1 VSAAPSFADL
11 RRPFVIAHRGGN
23 LQAPE
28 NTLEAYRLA
37 AAQGFPV
44 ELDVVRLGDGALGV
58 MHDGTVDRMTT
69 SSGNVSA
76 QTAASWRELS
86 IDAAVLFGGG
96 WPDGLRPPL
105 FDDVLVEFGDHAL
118 LVPEVKTR
126 GAMGAVL
133 DALERHGVEPGRVLL
148 QSFALA
154 DCRVAVSRGWPV
166 IWLGSRDVATTAAAG
181 IGWIGV
187 PFSVA
192 TRGLCTAAHAAG
204 LQVAAFTVNRRY
216 QCEPLVAAGVDAVF
230 SGDPVYLTGGAD
242 RTTDEFGRG
251 TWLPGFQANQHGGR
265 GIFHADGSWGLEL
278 QGSARLFV
286 LHGYLR
292 PPNPAALTLDV
303 DIAVDATHD
312 DDPTGGA
319 SVYLGTTDHP
329 FTGIDGAPHQQGHQ
343 FVVRRDGS
351 LSIRRV
357 EPGRAAVPLG
367 ELPARA
373 AVPMPLGGFVPF
385 RVGVTTTTLTL
396 ARRDRPAVQVTV
408 ADDAARGGYV
418 SLGAARAGVRFREVR
433 LT

>member
-11 RRPFVIAHRGGN
+11 PRPFVIAHRGGN

-37 AAQGFPV
+37 AAQGFPI
-44 ELDVVRLGDGALGV
+44 EQDVVRLGDGALGV

-69 SSGNVSA
+69 STGNVSA
-76 QTAASWRELS
+76 QTVASWRGLR
-86 IDAAVLFGGG
+86 IDAAALFGGG

-105 FDDVLVEFGDHAL
+105 FDEVLAEFGDRAL

-133 DALERHGVEPGRVLL
+133 DALERHGVDPRRVLL

-154 DCRVAVSRGWPV
+154 DCRVAGARGWPV

-192 TRGLCTAAHAAG
+192 TRGLCAAAHAAG
-204 LQVAAFTVNRRY
+204 VQVASFTVNRRY
-216 QCEPLVAAGVDAVF
+216 QCEPLLAAGVDAVF

-242 RTTDEFGRG
+242 RTADEFGRG
-251 TWLPGFQANQHGGR
+251 TWLPGFQANQHGSR
-265 GIFHADGSWGLEL
+265 GTFHGDGSWGLEL
-278 QGSARLFV
+278 QGSARRFV

-312 DDPTGGA
+312 DDPTGWA

-329 FTGIDGAPHQQGHQ
+329 FTGIDGAPHQQGYQ

-351 LSIRRV
+351 LSVRRV
-357 EPGRAAVPLG
+357 EPDRAAVPLG

-385 RVGVTTTTLTL
+385 RVGVTATTLTL
-396 ARRDRPAVQVTV
+396 ARRDRPDLQVTV